1 MLEFSTTTG
10 SGTQGTLVQLFPP
23 YPNYRLATGASGT
36 AVGAGNTGD
45 AFVGYDSLAG
55 EFAFGDFI
63 AGDTSSAYFTD
74 GSQGGSRA
82 AGAWT
87 VVGWTS
93 ATSISAAYLS
103 TATVGEDETVYVRA
117 RATGLLRGDWM
128 TATATGTNATAAVT
142 FDVTTGAIVAGGNAA
157 QIQYS
162 LAGWF
167 THLDD
172 TDPSIGVVQT
182 SKILGELPANHIV
195 KGIEMRLV
203 EVFNSSGVDIQ
214 AVGHTDT
221 TQVNEYGQMFA
232 DGSAAA
238 ATPGVSIDEFSATA
252 RTADITY
259 LRSGSAPTEGK
270 LLVILTYV
278 VVPPEPTV

>member
-1 MLEFSTTTG
+1 MG
-10 SGTQGTLVQLFPP
+10 A
-23 YPNYRLATGASGT
+23 AT
-36 AVGAGNTGD
+36 TGD
-45 AFVGYDSLAG
+45 AFVGYDAVAG
-55 EFAFGDFI
+55 EFALDDFI

-103 TATVGEDETVYVRA
+103 TTSVGQDETVYVRV
-117 RATGLLRGDWM
+117 RGTGLLRGDWV
-128 TATATGTNATAAVT
+128 TTSATSLGTNATAAVT
-142 FDVTTGAIVAGGNAA
+142 YDVTTGAIVTGGNGA

-172 TDPSIGVVQT
+172 TDPTVGVVLT
-182 SKILGELPANHIV
+182 TKALGELPANHIV
-195 KGIEMRLV
+195 KAIEMRLV
-203 EVFNSSGVDIQ
+203 EVFNSTGADIQ
-214 AVGHTDT
+214 AVGHTDGPT
-221 TQVNEYGQMFA
+221 TNEYGQMFA
-232 DGSAAA
+232 DGSATVPAEGA
-238 ATPGVSIDEFSATA
+238 SINEFSSTA

-259 LRSGSAPTEGK
+259 IRSGNAPTEGK
-270 LLVILTYV
+270 MLVILTYV
-278 VVPPEPTV
+278 VVPPEPTA